1 MWGEGEELPDK
12 ISQLVRDVRV
22 FGEESCDV
30 LIVEE
35 EDGGGPTETAEPL
48 VPVGEKGER
57 DPPLLQVVGKLHKVV
72 PALVLELWR
81 NQAEQWRACPV
92 PSLDKFKPQSRQKLA
107 MPSQDPVLHGAHEL
121 GKQLVQPHIKLDP
134 QYCAGHLV

>member
-12 ISQLVRDVRV
+12 ISQLVRDVGF

-48 VPVGEKGER
+48 IPLVGKKGER
-57 DPPLLQVVGKLHKVV
+57 DPPLLQVVGEMHEVV
-72 PALVLELWR
+72 QALVLELWC
-81 NQAEQWRACPV
+81 NQADQPSSYPCPHCAHQTV
-92 PSLDKFKPQSRQKLA
+92 VLPLD
-107 MPSQDPVLHGAHEL
+107 EL
-121 GKQLVQPHIKLDP
+121 YVRLCLGQVEPASCTP
-134 QYCAGHLV
+134 GSWST